1 MVYKGS
7 RELQKW
13 PTTLAST
20 SPH

>member
-1 MVYKGS
+1 MVYKGP
-7 RELQKW
+7 REPQKW